1 MTKRQNASS
10 QSAPLHILKRYCLR
24 PAIKRPT
31 LSILF
36 LHSCKNFPC
45 SAARQAA
52 LYVRKS
58 KPPLLY
64 KDRADHRQGHG
75 PWQPITSFQL
85 TSLATDQTIRSTTG
99 RERGVIYPSVM
110 IAPQRFCG
118 LTKTYLDHLAGVQ
131 TVSTNIFPRR
141 SVSKHHKEQRSLEN
155 RFSGNRLAPN
165 QRSRSRHP
173 LLSSHECTSTHVR
186 SRPRFLSLHIVCFL
200 AVLAGFFFY

>member
-1 MTKRQNASS
+1 MSGKASHRCSTKTAPTTDKATVLGNQSQAS
-10 QSAPLHILKRYCLR
+10 K
-24 PAIKRPT
+24 
-31 LSILF
+31 
-36 LHSCKNFPC
+36 
-45 SAARQAA
+45 
-52 LYVRKS
+52 
-58 KPPLLY
+58 
-64 KDRADHRQGHG
+64 
-75 PWQPITSFQL
+75 L

-131 TVSTNIFPRR
+131 AVSTNILPRR

-165 QRSRSRHP
+165 QRPRSRHP

-200 AVLAGFFFY
+200 AVLAGLFFLLASRMH